1 MLLLLDM
8 WFLVFVTAAV
18 VFFVIGYC
26 LFGAFGAFV
35 TACRSES
42 WGKRVIAIIG
52 LLSMIGY
59 IVLAFR

>member
-1 MLLLLDM
+1 MSLLGML
-8 WFLVFVTAAV
+8 FLVFVTAAV

-26 LFGAFGAFV
+26 LFDAFV
-35 TACRSES
+35 TARRADS

>member
-1 MLLLLDM
+1 MYMSLLGML
-8 WFLVFVTAAV
+8 FLVFVTAAV
-18 VFFVIGYC
+18 VFVVIGYC
-26 LFGAFGAFV
+26 LFGALV
-35 TACRSES
+35 TARRADS

>member
-1 MLLLLDM
+1 MYMSLLGML
-8 WFLVFVTAAV
+8 FLVFATAAM
-18 VFFVIGYC
+18 VFFVVGYC
-26 LFGAFGAFV
+26 LFGAL
-35 TACRSES
+35 TACRAES

>member
-1 MLLLLDM
+1 ML
-8 WFLVFVTAAV
+8 FLVFTTAAV

-26 LFGAFGAFV
+26 LFDAFV
-35 TACRSES
+35 TACRADS